1 MRKHLRN
8 NCAIRTVLFVTLV
21 ISVTNTASAMDRWAD
36 RCADTRVESDV
47 IDSDRSCEAP
57 GYRPK
62 DHETRGWLV
71 VLLFRVW
78 KPGGLFLGLALGA
91 PGLAGTVDVSDVL
104 PLLLVP
110 MSGDPDELEPDP
122 EP

>member
-1 MRKHLRN
+1 MPKHLKTNR
-8 NCAIRTVLFVTLV
+8 AIWTVLLVTLM

-36 RCADTRVESDV
+36 RCADTKVESNV
-47 IDSDRSCEAP
+47 INSGHSCEAP

-62 DHETRGWLV
+62 DHESGGWLV

-91 PGLAGTVDVSDVL
+91 PGMAEAVDVSDVL
-104 PLLLVP
+104 PFLIVP